1 MERVEVSLD
10 PLLVYINNEDCY
22 SLYNI
27 ILCVKLSPICFDI
40 PICGI
45 KLFLMSVSNI
55 QQIYIV

>member
-27 ILCVKLSPICFDI
+27 IYVRSHLRSVVDI

-45 KLFLMSVSNI
+45 KLFLVSVSNI